1 MKRLILLL
9 AIVLAGQQSKSQDRV
24 FTRTYQSNVI
34 PAGAMELEYW
44 NTLRSGRTHFYNA
57 IDQRLELELGL
68 GKKLQTAFYINFSTV
83 AFSPNDSV
91 IFKDHSISFSNEWKL
106 KLGVPV
112 ANTVGTALYFEF
124 GFDGQELELEG
135 KLILDKQI
143 GKNIFAANI
152 VGEYEMEFEAEDGE
166 IEMETETPVELDLAY
181 MRLLGKS
188 AGLGL
193 EIRNHNEIKE
203 GEWEHSAWF
212 AGPSFH
218 VRGDNWFI
226 NLNVLPQLLNAKKEE
241 GSTENLVLDEHE
253 KVEAR
258 LLLSFSF

>member
-1 MKRLILLL
+1 
-9 AIVLAGQQSKSQDRV
+9 
-24 FTRTYQSNVI
+24 
-34 PAGAMELEYW
+34 
-44 NTLRSGRTHFYNA
+44 
-57 IDQRLELELGL
+57 
-68 GKKLQTAFYINFSTV
+68 
-83 AFSPNDSV
+83 
-91 IFKDHSISFSNEWKL
+91 
-106 KLGVPV
+106 
-112 ANTVGTALYFEF
+112 
-124 GFDGQELELEG
+124 
-135 KLILDKQI
+135 
-143 GKNIFAANI
+143 
-152 VGEYEMEFEAEDGE
+152 MEFEAEDGE

-181 MRLLGKS
+181 MRLLEKS

-226 NLNVLPQLLNAKKEE
+226 NLNVLPQLFNAKKEE